1 MNESSFENLLFY
13 IGEYAKKV
21 GRLTTR
27 PVLLTYFVMIDD
39 ATPINDKISLAAS
52 IAYVVLP
59 IDLLSAK
66 RFPVLGWL
74 DEVVSLSVAYNKVQH
89 HITREMERKAD
100 EILDKW
106 FPEFTKYEI
115 NIYKFIKK
123 IF

>member
-27 PVLLTYFVMIDD
+27 PVLLTYFVMIDN
-39 ATPINDKISLAAS
+39 ATPVNDKISLVAS

-59 IDLLSAK
+59 IDLISAK
-66 RFPVLGWL
+66 RFPILGWL

-106 FPEFTKYEI
+106 FPEYTKYEI
-115 NIYKFIKK
+115 IE
-123 IF
+123 

>member
-1 MNESSFENLLFY
+1 MNESSFENLFFY
-13 IGEYAKKV
+13 IGEYAKKM

-39 ATPINDKISLAAS
+39 ATPVNDKISLAAS

-66 RFPVLGWL
+66 RFPIFGWL
-74 DEVVSLSVAYNKVQH
+74 DEVVSLSVAYDKIQQH
-89 HITREMERKAD
+89 VTHEMERKAD

-106 FPEFTKYEI
+106 FPEYTKYEI
-115 NIYKFIKK
+115 IE
-123 IF
+123 

>member
-1 MNESSFENLLFY
+1 MKESSFENLLFY

-39 ATPINDKISLAAS
+39 ATPVNDKISLAAS

-74 DEVVSLSVAYNKVQH
+74 DEVVSLSVAYNNIQQH
-89 HITREMERKAD
+89 VTREMERKAD

-106 FPEFTKYEI
+106 FPEYTKYEI
-115 NIYKFIKK
+115 VE
-123 IF
+123 

>member
-1 MNESSFENLLFY
+1 MNEGSFENLLFY

-39 ATPINDKISLAAS
+39 ATPINDKISLVAS

-59 IDLLSAK
+59 IDLISAK
-66 RFPVLGWL
+66 RFPILGWL
-74 DEVVSLSVAYNKVQH
+74 DEVVSLSVDYNKVQH

-106 FPEFTKYEI
+106 FPEYTKYEI
-115 NIYKFIKK
+115 IE
-123 IF
+123 

>member
-1 MNESSFENLLFY
+1 MKESSSENLLFY

-39 ATPINDKISLAAS
+39 ATPINDKISLVAS

-59 IDLLSAK
+59 IDLISAK
-66 RFPVLGWL
+66 RFPILGWL

-106 FPEFTKYEI
+106 FPEYTKYEI
-115 NIYKFIKK
+115 IE
-123 IF
+123 

>member
-1 MNESSFENLLFY
+1 MKESSFENLLFY

-27 PVLLTYFVMIDD
+27 PVLLTYFVMIDN
-39 ATPINDKISLAAS
+39 ATPVNDKISLVAS

-59 IDLLSAK
+59 IDLISAK
-66 RFPVLGWL
+66 RFPILGWL

-106 FPEFTKYEI
+106 FPEYTKYEI
-115 NIYKFIKK
+115 IE
-123 IF
+123 